1 MRKSLQHPA
10 VEPSH
15 PGEILLLGLDEAGI
29 TKVEL
34 ARALGVS
41 RNTLYKLL
49 DKRQGVSAEMAMR
62 LEAVWGGSA
71 QMWLGIQMDH
81 DLWSAQRML
90 DTSKLKRIRT
100 ELSAAE

>member
-1 MRKSLQHPA
+1 MRKTLRHRA

-15 PGEILLLGLDEAGI
+15 PGDILQLGLDEVGI
-29 TKVEL
+29 SKVAL

-49 DKRQGVSAEMAMR
+49 DKRQGVTAEMAMR

-71 QMWLGIQMDH
+71 QMWLGIQIDH
-81 DLWSAQRML
+81 DLWSAQQML
-90 DTSKLKRIRT
+90 DTSKLKRINT
-100 ELSAAE
+100 LLSAAE